1 MTNADI
7 MSILRLFTIA
17 EEHNLLDDE
26 LKDLHT
32 KLKLVNEQV
41 KATEEYNEKMKK
53 LNDDLMNLGNDKN
66 LEENK

>member
-1 MTNADI
+1 MSNADV
-7 MSILRLFTIA
+7 MTILRLFTIA
-17 EEHNLLDDE
+17 EEHDLLDDK

-66 LEENK
+66 LEEK